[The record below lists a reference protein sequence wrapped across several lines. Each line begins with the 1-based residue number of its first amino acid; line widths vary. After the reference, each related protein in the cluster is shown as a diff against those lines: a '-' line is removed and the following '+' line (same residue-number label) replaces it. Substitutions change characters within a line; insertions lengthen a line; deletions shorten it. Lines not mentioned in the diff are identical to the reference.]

1 MSLLKDESIMA
12 TRIMINLGISLSKA
26 RQVLKHKMGLAGDS
40 GGKGMNRRRNVMY
53 KINGKHRKE
62 HLHWIH

>member
-26 RQVLKHKMGLAGDS
+26 RQVLKQK
-40 GGKGMNRRRNVMY
+40 
-53 KINGKHRKE
+53 NGAS
-62 HLHWIH
+62 W